1 MGGKQNS
8 QEKDKPA
15 SIPARLGESRLEP
28 GGEVVVTRKE
38 APPRA
43 PEKKKIHP
51 RRPMPLVPESSPEP
65 SEQPPGQSPPH
76 SGEQNP
82 KK

>member
-15 SIPARLGESRLEP
+15 TIPARLGESRLEP
-28 GGEVVVTRKE
+28 SGEVVVARKK
-38 APPRA
+38 APSRP
-43 PEKKKIHP
+43 PENKKIHP
-51 RRPMPLVPESSPEP
+51 RRPMPLVPESSAEP
-65 SEQPPGQSPPH
+65 SEQPPGPSPPR

>member
-15 SIPARLGESRLEP
+15 TIPARLGECRLEAS
-28 GGEVVVTRKE
+28 GEVVVARKK
-38 APPRA
+38 APPRP

-51 RRPMPLVPESSPEP
+51 RRPMPLVPESSTEP
-65 SEQPPGQSPPH
+65 SEQPPGPSQPG
-76 SGEQNP
+76 SGEQNS